1 MKKQLQF
8 RIALLMVFLLST
20 TAFVAQSTI
29 SGTVKDQKGEII
41 PGVSIYLK
49 GTTKGTSSNFDGNY
63 EIKNV
68 DNGTYTI
75 IASYIGF
82 DNFKKEINVNGK
94 LTLNIVIKENA
105 QSLDEIIVTGVVNPK
120 SKIESSISVSTL
132 GIKQIEQAS
141 PRSAGELFRNIPGI
155 RAESSGGEGNA
166 NFNVRGVPVSSGG
179 SRYFQIQEDGLPLNL
194 FGDTSFG
201 NADNFLRID
210 SNIGRVEAIRGGSAS
225 TQTSNGPAGIINMIS
240 KTGATEGGS
249 FGTTFGLDYQTSRLD
264 FEYGAPLGDGLSY
277 HIGGFMRSGEG
288 PRAIGY
294 QGNKGGQF
302 KANITKQF
310 ESGYVRVYAKFLNDK
325 SVMYLP
331 MPMLLE
337 GDNANPTFSNLPGF
351 DITNDATQ
359 SAYLQQSAGTSPF
372 DGGGTHV
379 NDVRNGNNPISKALG
394 AEFSFDLGDGWKLA
408 AKGRYSNNSG
418 EWVAPFTAAVGT
430 VSEIQGTLTADNDP
444 DDPDRLDE
452 DGNPD
457 PYTGKAGI
465 QSHLGEYATSGEVPS
480 TLVYADGDRE
490 AFNPSNGLAQIIH
503 MFDVTVEDLSNFF
516 GDVKVS
522 KKISDNIGVTA
533 GLFTATQ
540 NTTIGWQWS
549 SFLSEVKG
557 GGQAR
562 LADVDGFS
570 RNGQFS
576 YGTPVWGNCCQRKY
590 NIVHNVNSPYVGID
604 ADINDKLNFDG
615 SVRFENVKVNGNIAG
630 GPTSQG
636 NYDYDGDGVI
646 QGIEQSVPV
655 IAGNAG
661 QIVNDDYNFVS
672 YSAGLNYK
680 LDQGS
685 AVFARYSSG
694 ASGRAADRNSYGTD
708 GKADVQYDEVSQLEV
723 GYKKRLKNGV
733 LNLTGFM
740 SNTDEG
746 LSNELNRTVGNPFKA
761 LGLEA
766 ETALAFGDNFSV
778 NGSFTWTKAEIDGG
792 ANKGNAPRR
801 QADLVYNVSPSY
813 NFGENSQ
820 HGIALSV
827 LGTSK
832 SYAQDDNAL
841 VMPAYA
847 YFNLIGRAGLTEGL
861 SLVLS
866 VNNLFDTVGITEVE
880 ENGDGAFGSN
890 RLVRAR
896 SISGRSTTLSLQYKF

>member
-1 MKKQLQF
+1 MKSIKNKWS
-8 RIALLMVFLLST
+8 LLLLFTMITVMVS
-20 TAFVAQSTI
+20 AQSSV
-29 SGTVKDQKGEII
+29 SGSVKDTEGMPLLGVNVII
-41 PGVSIYLK
+41 E
-49 GTTKGTSSNFDGNY
+49 GTTKGAVSDFDGNY
-63 EIKNV
+63 EITNIE
-68 DNGTYTI
+68 NGTYTLV
-75 IASYIGF
+75 ASYLGF
-82 DNFKKEINVNGK
+82 ATFKKEVTIDGADV
-94 LTLNIVIKENA
+94 TVDIIMAEDSE
-105 QSLDEIIVTGVVNPK
+105 SLDQVVITGVVNPK
-120 SKIESSISVSTL
+120 SKLESSVSVSTMDVKL
-132 GIKQIEQAS
+132 IEQAA

-201 NADNFLRID
+201 NSDNFLRID

-240 KTGATEGGS
+240 KTGTTEGGS
-249 FGTTFGLDYQTSRLD
+249 IATTFGLDYQTSRLD
-264 FEYGAPLGDGLSY
+264 FEYGMPLGNGLSY
-277 HIGGFMRSGEG
+277 HLGGFMRNGEG
-288 PRAIGY
+288 PREIGY

-302 KANITKQF
+302 KANITKRF
-310 ESGYVRVYAKFLNDK
+310 DSGYVRVYAKFLNDK

-337 GDNANPTFSNLPGF
+337 GGNDDPTFSNLPGF
-351 DITNDATQ
+351 DITSDSAH

-372 DGGGTHV
+372 TGENHT
-379 NDVRNGNNPISKALG
+379 NDVRNGNNPISKSLG
-394 AEFSFDLGDGWKLA
+394 AEFSFSLPNDWKLSGKA
-408 AKGRYSNNSG
+408 RYSSNSG
-418 EWVAPFTAAVGT
+418 QWVAPFTAAVGT
-430 VSEIQGTLTADNDP
+430 VAEIEATARDA
-444 DDPDRLDE
+444 
-452 DGNPD
+452 
-457 PYTGKAGI
+457 AGA
-465 QSHLGEYATSGEVPS
+465 GAEP
-480 TLVYADGDRE
+480 LVYADGARE

-516 GDVKVS
+516 SDVKVS
-522 KKISDNIGVTA
+522 KKLGDNVGVTA

-540 NTTIGWQWS
+540 NTKIGWQWS

-557 GGQAR
+557 GGEAR
-562 LADVDGFS
+562 LADFDGFS

-590 NIVHNVNSPYVGID
+590 NTVHTVNSPYVGVD
-604 ADINDKLNFDG
+604 ADITDKLNFDG

-630 GPTSQG
+630 GPTSQDE
-636 NYDYDGDGVI
+636 YDYNGDGDI
-646 QGIEQSVPV
+646 QGIEQVVP
-655 IAGNAG
+655 IISGADG
-661 QIVNDDYNFVS
+661 QIINDDYNFIS

-680 LDQGS
+680 INDGS

-708 GKADVQYDEVSQLEV
+708 GKADVQFDELSQFEA

-740 SNTDEG
+740 SKTEEG
-746 LSNELNRTVGNPFKA
+746 ISNELNRTVGNPFKA
-761 LGLEA
+761 IGIEA

-778 NGSFTWTKAEIDGG
+778 NGSLTWTKAEIDGG
-792 ANKGNAPRR
+792 DNKGNTPRR
-801 QADLVYNVSPSY
+801 QADFVYNFAPSY
-813 NFGENSQ
+813 NFGNNSK
-820 HGIALSV
+820 HSVALSV

-832 SYAQDDNAL
+832 SYAQDDNDL
-841 VMPAYA
+841 VMPGYA

-880 ENGDGAFGSN
+880 GNGDGAFGNN

-896 SISGRSTTLSLQYKF
+896 SISGRSSTLSLQYKF

>member
-1 MKKQLQF
+1 M
-8 RIALLMVFLLST
+8 MLLSVS
-20 TAFVAQSTI
+20 TAVAQSI
-29 SGTVKDQKGEII
+29 SGNVKDQTEMPLG
-41 PGVSIYLK
+41 GVNVILD
-49 GTTKGTSSNFDGNY
+49 GTSKGAVSDFDGNY
-63 EIKNV
+63 TINDVE
-68 DNGTYTI
+68 NGTYTLT
-75 IASYIGF
+75 ASFIGYA
-82 DNFKKEINVNGK
+82 NFTQSITVDGADITVNITMKED
-94 LTLNIVIKENA
+94 A
-105 QSLDEIIVTGVVNPK
+105 QSLDQVIVTGVVNPK
-120 SKIESSISVSTL
+120 SRIESSISVSTI
-132 GIKQIEQAS
+132 GAKQIETAA
-141 PRSAGELFRNIPGI
+141 PRSAGELFRNVPGI

-249 FGTTFGLDYQTSRLD
+249 LATTFGLDYQTSRLD
-264 FEYGAPLGDGLSY
+264 FEYGQPLGNGLSY
-277 HIGGFMRSGEG
+277 HMGGFMRTGEG
-288 PRAIGY
+288 PREIGY

-302 KANITKQF
+302 KANLTKRF
-310 ESGYVRVYAKFLNDK
+310 DAGYVRVYTKFLNDK
-325 SVMYLP
+325 AVMYLP

-337 GDNANPTFSNLPGF
+337 GDNDDPTYSNLPGF
-351 DITNDATQ
+351 DITSDSPH
-359 SAYLQQSAGTSPF
+359 SAYLQQSAGTNPF
-372 DGGGTHV
+372 DGGGRHV

-394 AEFSFDLGDGWKLA
+394 AEFSFDLGNDWKIA
-408 AKGRYSNNSG
+408 GKARYSNNSG
-418 EWVAPFTAAVGT
+418 QWVAPFTAAVGT
-430 VSEIQGTLTADNDP
+430 VAEIETTARDA
-444 DDPDRLDE
+444 
-452 DGNPD
+452 
-457 PYTGKAGI
+457 AGADA
-465 QSHLGEYATSGEVPS
+465 EP
-480 TLVYADGDRE
+480 LVYADGDRE
-490 AFNPSNGLAQIIH
+490 AFNPDNGLAQIIH
-503 MFDVTVEDLSNFF
+503 MFDVSVEDLSNFF
-516 GDVKVS
+516 SDMKITKKLGDNV
-522 KKISDNIGVTA
+522 GVTA

-540 NTTIGWQWS
+540 NTKIGWQWS

-562 LADVDGFS
+562 LADFDGFS
-570 RNGQFS
+570 RNGQYS

-590 NIVHNVNSPYVGID
+590 NTVHNVNSPYVGID
-604 ADINDKLNFDG
+604 ADLSEKLNFDG
-615 SVRFENVKVNGNIAG
+615 SIRFENVNVNGNIAG

-636 NYDYDGDGVI
+636 AYDYDGDGTI
-646 QGIEQSVPV
+646 QGIEQVVPV

-680 LDQGS
+680 INDGA
-685 AVFARYSSG
+685 AVFARYSKG
-694 ASGRAADRNSYGTD
+694 ASGRAADRNTYGTD
-708 GKADVQYDEVSQLEV
+708 GLADVQFDELSQIEV
-723 GYKKRLKNGV
+723 GYKKRLNNGT

-746 LSNELNRTVGNPFKA
+746 ISNELNRTVGNPFKA

-766 ETALAFGDNFSV
+766 ETALAFGENFSF

-792 ANKGNAPRR
+792 DNKGNTPRR
-801 QADLVYNVSPSY
+801 QADLVYNLSPSF
-813 NFGENSQ
+813 NFGDTKQ
-820 HGIALSV
+820 HAVALSV

-847 YFNLIGRAGLTEGL
+847 YFNLIGRAGLTKGL

-880 ENGDGAFGSN
+880 GNGDGAFGSN

-896 SISGRSTTLSLQYKF
+896 SISGRSSTLSLQYKF